1 MVRVTKEI
9 ELQKE
14 TYELAKGIG
23 DFVAEVILAGKDGF
37 DGMDIPSIIS
47 SLTSD
52 LIPSL
57 AGVSSV
63 GDEFNE
69 NRPLFYKTVVEA
81 IYEAFK
87 KIS

>member
-9 ELQKE
+9 EVQKE
-14 TYELAKGIG
+14 TYELAMGIG
-23 DFVAEVILAGKDGF
+23 DFIAEIIIAGKDGF
-37 DGMDIPSIIS
+37 DGMDLPNIIV
-47 SLTSD
+47 SLTGD
-52 LIPSL
+52 LIPALTGIS
-57 AGVSSV
+57 GV

-81 IYEAFK
+81 IYESFK